1 MIGLCM
7 INNVND
13 IYIYIYIYIYN
24 AQFVQMKIHKFL
36 CFLVFD
42 KLEK

>member
-13 IYIYIYIYIYN
+13 IYIYIYIS
-24 AQFVQMKIHKFL
+24 
-36 CFLVFD
+36 CLVCLD
-42 KLEK
+42 ENS